1 MERRSPKIS
10 PPRTG
15 YVRAH
20 TLQVLQACGRG
31 ATTMTGKLFTVSPP
45 VWDLITVRV
54 RRTGWK
60 DEHIPVC
67 LQPVWVFLALQS
79 QFPGLW
85 GRGERGWG
93 WNDLGMVT
101 WRGERFVSVWIL
113 EGGAS
118 LPDLGSLPTVWCVR
132 PQQADGRSSA
142 CSY

>member
-118 LPDLGSLPTVWCVR
+118 LPDLGSLPTVWCAR
-132 PQQADGRSSA
+132 PRQADGRSSA